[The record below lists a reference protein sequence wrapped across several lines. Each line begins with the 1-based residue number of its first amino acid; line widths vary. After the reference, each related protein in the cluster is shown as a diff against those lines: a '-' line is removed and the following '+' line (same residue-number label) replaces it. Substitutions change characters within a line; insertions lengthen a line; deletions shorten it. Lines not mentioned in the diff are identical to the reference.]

1 MGWFAGSNIC
11 KVNTVNKA
19 SLKNAAK
26 RGLSLLAVCVRQ
38 ETRRCSSCSS
48 FMQLVGRERRL
59 DGALM
64 QSGKFA
70 DALESL
76 MTWLSDAEQ
85 LVLTNVK
92 PLSPDYKLLKTQM
105 QEQKVRDVSIRYT
118 RYVLYN
124 YPVMR
129 SFQE

>member
-1 MGWFAGSNIC
+1 MHFLQLACGD
-11 KVNTVNKA
+11 
-19 SLKNAAK
+19 K
-26 RGLSLLAVCVRQ
+26 RVVVIMFLFV
-38 ETRRCSSCSS
+38 
-48 FMQLVGRERRL
+48 QLVGRERRL

>member
-1 MGWFAGSNIC
+1 
-11 KVNTVNKA
+11 
-19 SLKNAAK
+19 
-26 RGLSLLAVCVRQ
+26 
-38 ETRRCSSCSS
+38 
-48 FMQLVGRERRL
+48 MQLVGRERRL